1 MSSLHQLKADNTR
14 LEERLASLTNR
25 KNQLLQV
32 NARLATPMSCT
43 STSLTVTPCVA
54 SQSTPA
60 SSRASTAS
68 SQGSLSTE
76 TKTTQSLEGP
86 RGTIKAGA
94 DGAPKLEVSQ
104 SADGGKV
111 PLVSDG
117 KAPISANVKP
127 GNIAGG
133 NHQCLVNAPKWNIY
147 VVVWFYP
154 WFNFYFPLFLGMVMY
169 DKTKGIKN

>member
-1 MSSLHQLKADNTR
+1 MPLSYAFFAAASLMSSLHQLKADNSR
-14 LEERLASLTNR
+14 LEERLASLTSR

-43 STSLTVTPCVA
+43 STSLTATPSVV
-54 SQSTPA
+54 SQSTPT
-60 SSRASTAS
+60 SSRAATAA

-94 DGAPKLEVSQ
+94 DGAPNLKVSQ

-111 PLVSDG
+111 SLVSEG
-117 KAPISANVKP
+117 KAPMSADVKP
-127 GNIAGG
+127 GNITGG
-133 NHQCLVNAPKWNIY
+133 NPQRSI
-147 VVVWFYP
+147 
-154 WFNFYFPLFLGMVMY
+154 NFPR
-169 DKTKGIKN
+169 

>member
-43 STSLTVTPCVA
+43 STSLTATPSVV
-54 SQSTPA
+54 SQSTPT
-60 SSRASTAS
+60 SSRAATAA

-94 DGAPKLEVSQ
+94 DGAPKLKVSQ

-111 PLVSDG
+111 PLVSEG
-117 KAPISANVKP
+117 KAPMSANVKP
-127 GNIAGG
+127 GSITGG
-133 NHQCLVNAPKWNIY
+133 NHQCLI
-147 VVVWFYP
+147 
-154 WFNFYFPLFLGMVMY
+154 NFPSWYISTSSRFF
-169 DKTKGIKN
+169 KNQ